1 MKISAMIFF
10 IGLFDMNGL
19 QWDKE
24 FALEQAADDAELLE
38 ELLEIF
44 KDSFQADLHL
54 IEQGLTEGSA
64 GKIMA
69 AAHSIKGAAASLG
82 IRGIHELAMQ
92 IENDSRVGGL
102 ELARAKL
109 DDLRVLLQELLAL

>member
-1 MKISAMIFF
+1 
-10 IGLFDMNGL
+10 MNAL
-19 QWDKE
+19 KWNKE

-44 KDSFQADLHL
+44 KDSFQSDLHL
-54 IEQGLTEGSA
+54 IEQGLTENSA

-82 IRGIHELAMQ
+82 ILGVHELAEQ
-92 IENDSRVGGL
+92 IEKDSRVGGL
-102 ELARAKL
+102 DLAREKIAVLKA
-109 DDLRVLLQELLAL
+109 LLQELKPL

>member
-1 MKISAMIFF
+1 
-10 IGLFDMNGL
+10 MNGL
-19 QWDKE
+19 KWDKE

-44 KDSFQADLHL
+44 KDSFQSDLQL
-54 IEQGLTEGSA
+54 MEEGLAEGSS

-82 IRGIHELAMQ
+82 ILGINELAMQ
-92 IENDSRVGGL
+92 IEKDSRAGGL
-102 ELARAKL
+102 DLARAKF
-109 DDLRVLLQELLAL
+109 DVLQAFLQDIQAL